1 MPFISNQGCYE
12 SICEDGMLKIIIENA
27 TFTCHESGQVIEV
40 ALVKDE
46 EWLHDGS
53 TICPSCMVHSAKIWP
68 IHNCKHLLR
77 LVQGHETYFDIT
89 SNAPSGP

>member
-46 EWLHDGS
+46 EWLHEGS
-53 TICPSCMVHSAKIWP
+53 IICPSCTVRKFGLFLIASTCLNSFKVMKFTLIS
-68 IHNCKHLLR
+68 
-77 LVQGHETYFDIT
+77 Q
-89 SNAPSGP
+89 